1 MKNLELYESFGP
13 NGGMATE
20 ERIKL
25 LIEAQ
30 QKLSE
35 TVALIEEALKGTSHE
50 RHADAYIIGHLN
62 NWIDGSGYDMG
73 IQQYIDKLQ
82 EESEYDEE
90 EDDYEE

>member
-1 MKNLELYESFGP
+1 MKNLQLYEYYGP
-13 NGGMATE
+13 RGEHADTQ
-20 ERIKL
+20 ERIEL

-35 TVALIEEALKGTSHE
+35 TVALIEEALKGTTHE

-90 EDDYEE
+90 DYEE

>member
-1 MKNLELYESFGP
+1 MKNLQLYEYYGP
-13 NGGMATE
+13 RGEHADTQ
-20 ERIKL
+20 ERIEL

-82 EESEYDEE
+82 EESEYEE
-90 EDDYEE
+90 EDYEE

>member
-1 MKNLELYESFGP
+1 MKNLQLYEYYGP
-13 NGGMATE
+13 RGEHADTQ
-20 ERIKL
+20 ERIEL

-50 RHADAYIIGHLN
+50 RHANAYIIGHLN

-90 EDDYEE
+90 DYEE